1 MKQVGTAGAILMNVA
16 WCIKSPFFVAA
27 SRLFLAP
34 IQLKLLRLE
43 TDHFH
48 PSGAK
53 VIVLSHTTT
62 CEIRGSSSCEDFSV
76 GLVGMYTCGLV
87 GG

>member
-1 MKQVGTAGAILMNVA
+1 MNVA
-16 WCIKSPFFVAA
+16 WCIKSPFFVAV

-34 IQLKLLRLE
+34 IQPHIQLLPKLKLLRLE

-48 PSGAK
+48 PSCAK
-53 VIVLSHTTT
+53 VIALSHTTT
-62 CEIRGSSSCEDFSV
+62 CEIRDSSSCEDFSV